1 MVFTLL
7 FILSFIWVMGLL
19 LSFDYID
26 KCTFLPHPPS
36 KIWGA
41 SKINSA
47 TALMSLILIMEI
59 ICVSVFTWI
68 YFNIGVSH
76 FLSSTWLLKY
86 GTIFVCAYIL
96 YYVDNVIRKHYFSFN
111 SLIGWSVLSAML
123 IGLLFSLCSMPLLI
137 MFACSIGLVLFLFV
151 LTLKDIF
158 TDNDNEKQVFDF
170 TIISLT
176 FAWTAIMGV
185 ICYIS
190 LSFIKDE
197 LDWSIAWKVCVALV
211 VALWWLWVS
220 MDYMANMQKSIATSI
235 IISSRV
241 PLLYGTELMLAF
253 IILIVKYFVPNI
265 KDVFENV
272 SEIDADL

>member
-86 GTIFVCAYIL
+86 GTICPQVY
-96 YYVDNVIRKHYFSFN
+96 
-111 SLIGWSVLSAML
+111 SVLFFHCLPNGAFH
-123 IGLLFSLCSMPLLI
+123 FS
-137 MFACSIGLVLFLFV
+137 SI
-151 LTLKDIF
+151 
-158 TDNDNEKQVFDF
+158 
-170 TIISLT
+170 
-176 FAWTAIMGV
+176 
-185 ICYIS
+185 
-190 LSFIKDE
+190 
-197 LDWSIAWKVCVALV
+197 WKVGGRLGLEKCAAVLRRR
-211 VALWWLWVS
+211 LW
-220 MDYMANMQKSIATSI
+220 
-235 IISSRV
+235 
-241 PLLYGTELMLAF
+241 
-253 IILIVKYFVPNI
+253 
-265 KDVFENV
+265 
-272 SEIDADL
+272 